1 MTNSWFSR
9 GWSILYCF
17 LWERESQ
24 NQDCGWY
31 TKPRVERISYI
42 LQKKYEETIENS
54 GSFIHKPVLM
64 TFVYCWSFIRAQE
77 WHLDIIL
84 TPSLK
89 QAHTYTHTHPHTPP
103 HLLNTVL
110 MLRPILFFYPCIME
124 NLIRYKNIRQ
134 HCTIDSSIQ
143 NMPRMRTLTDRG
155 LTH

>member
-9 GWSILYCF
+9 GWSILYCV

-89 QAHTYTHTHPHTPP
+89 QAHTYTHTTTSLEYSINVKTHI
-103 HLLNTVL
+103 V
-110 MLRPILFFYPCIME
+110 FYPCFME